1 MNSYSSSF
9 YKCPNLGVE
18 RSYIYK
24 VDTYSW
30 GMAWQDG
37 GNQAEGSQELP
48 TVGQNHLTQ
57 WLFYNK
63 VLNNS
68 YNLLNPVLKVKNR
81 MAGCVQN
88 DCNHTVVDPPHS
100 MADWELLLA
109 LSSLTR
115 GY

>member
-37 GNQAEGSQELP
+37 GPAWGLHDRGQSEIQAVRDG
-48 TVGQNHLTQ
+48 
-57 WLFYNK
+57 
-63 VLNNS
+63 
-68 YNLLNPVLKVKNR
+68 
-81 MAGCVQN
+81 
-88 DCNHTVVDPPHS
+88 D
-100 MADWELLLA
+100 
-109 LSSLTR
+109 R
-115 GY
+115 GRLVT